1 MVLKA
6 IGVIEIIFLALR
18 SVGLTLLCESNV
30 CKKCI
35 TRKISKGKW
44 NVCPECSMD
53 LGVAPLHKLRPDHQL
68 QGIRDIFSS
77 KRRELIELGL
87 IEKSK
92 KNEPKKLAREDIDLN
107 YSAEMLIDPSP
118 PPPPPVVI
126 ATSSRRKEKL
136 ISSIVNT
143 TPLVD
148 DQVSNQDNV
157 SSSSTGR
164 GRGRGRRRGSSQNNA
179 NDVDLSNGDTHPGS
193 LIIPLHSSKDAQHKQ
208 QIKGT
213 NQPESSSIPLLSGK
227 ATQHKQQVESIAY
240 VVESSK
246 KNKSIEPLDGIN
258 DLWEPLNILVTKGDT
273 LDNSEEPVPKFISST
288 PQFNLDDYEN
298 GEDNDDDDE
307 EDDEYVPSPKVK
319 EHRVR
324 QQNVVKKLD
333 FVQAIEAPSSSN
345 NNNNDKGKGKKGRRG
360 RKKKETNNPLSPPPV
375 SGGGDGGGG
384 TNLNVAQVQVAIET
398 KGGTISGS
406 TRVVN
411 ERVHPIWFTLVACD
425 KQTCPLPLPQISSRY
440 IKIKDVNK
448 SSSYIKKYLAHK
460 LSLQSEDEVEIHMLG
475 MQIQPT
481 FSLKNLAELWLRVGP
496 NSGKNLAKV
505 GASAQEFVMVLNY
518 SRAHP

>member
-1 MVLKA
+1 
-6 IGVIEIIFLALR
+6 
-18 SVGLTLLCESNV
+18 
-30 CKKCI
+30 
-35 TRKISKGKW
+35 
-44 NVCPECSMD
+44 
-53 LGVAPLHKLRPDHQL
+53 
-68 QGIRDIFSS
+68 
-77 KRRELIELGL
+77 
-87 IEKSK
+87 
-92 KNEPKKLAREDIDLN
+92 
-107 YSAEMLIDPSP
+107 MLIDPSP

-148 DQVSNQDNV
+148 DQVSNQDNI

-179 NDVDLSNGDTHPGS
+179 NDVDLSNGDTHLGS
-193 LIIPLHSSKDAQHKQ
+193 LIIPLHSSKDA
-208 QIKGT
+208 
-213 NQPESSSIPLLSGK
+213 
-227 ATQHKQQVESIAY
+227 QHKQQVESIAY

-258 DLWEPLNILVTKGDT
+258 DLWEPLNKLVTKGDT
-273 LDNSEEPVPKFISST
+273 LDNSEDPVPKFISST

-298 GEDNDDDDE
+298 GEDNDDDE

-333 FVQAIEAPSSSN
+333 VIQAIEAPSSSN

-375 SGGGDGGGG
+375 SGGGDGDGDGDGGGG

-518 SRAHP
+518 SRAHS

>member
-1 MVLKA
+1 MDDFHKRLASLKSVLTCRICKKLCKDVT
-6 IGVIEIIFLALR
+6 IIEECCHRF
-18 SVGLTLLCESNV
+18 

-92 KNEPKKLAREDIDLN
+92 KNKSKKLAREDIDLN

-118 PPPPPVVI
+118 LPAPAPAPVVI

-136 ISSIVNT
+136 ISSIVNI

-157 SSSSTGR
+157 SSSNTRRGK

-179 NDVDLSNGDTHPGS
+179 NDVDLSNGDTHLGS
-193 LIIPLHSSKDAQHKQ
+193 LIIPLLSSKDA
-208 QIKGT
+208 
-213 NQPESSSIPLLSGK
+213 L
-227 ATQHKQQVESIAY
+227 HKQQVESIAY
-240 VVESSK
+240 AAESSK

-258 DLWEPLNILVTKGDT
+258 DLWEPLNKLVTKGDT

-288 PQFNLDDYEN
+288 PQFNLDNYEN
-298 GEDNDDDDE
+298 EEDNDDDE
-307 EDDEYVPSPKVK
+307 EDDEYVPSPNVK
-319 EHRVR
+319 EHKVR
-324 QQNVVKKLD
+324 QQNAVKKID
-333 FVQAIEAPSSSN
+333 VVQAIEAPSSSN
-345 NNNNDKGKGKKGRRG
+345 NNNIDKGKGKKGRRG
-360 RKKKETNNPLSPPPV
+360 RKKKETNNPLSPLPV

-384 TNLNVAQVQVAIET
+384 TNLNVAQVQVAIEAE
-398 KGGTISGS
+398 GGTISGS

-425 KQTCPLPLPQISSRY
+425 KQACSLPLPQISSRY

-518 SRAHP
+518 SRAQLS